1 MRTFLL
7 FLLSS
12 VFAVCNA
19 FAAPETDSHTNASG
33 NRKMAFRIEM
43 QKGYVSGIMISAETD
58 DAINGSMVN
67 EFGISAIDF
76 SYSKEKEKVK
86 LINVGSF
93 LNKWYIKQ
101 VLRNDINFALHILY
115 GMPYKKKLHYEVTR
129 DGENVTIFNTK
140 RKIKYTFSPLVNKAE
155 TTNNDTEE

>member
-7 FLLSS
+7 FLLNS
-12 VFAVCNA
+12 VFVVCNA
-19 FAAPETDSHTNASG
+19 FAAPESVQQTDAPET
-33 NRKMAFRIEM
+33 RKMAFRIEM
-43 QKGYVSGIMISAETD
+43 QKGYVSGIIICAETD

-76 SYSKEKEKVK
+76 SYSKNKEKVK

-101 VLRNDINFALHILY
+101 VLKNDINFALHILY
-115 GMPYKKKLHYEVTR
+115 GMPYKKKHHYEVTP

-140 RKIKYTFSPLVNKAE
+140 RKIKYTFSPLQNKSDY
-155 TTNNDTEE
+155 DTEE

>member
-12 VFAVCNA
+12 VFVVCSA
-19 FAAPETDSHTNASG
+19 FAARETDPQTNASA

-43 QKGYVSGIMISAETD
+43 QKGYVSGIMICAETD

-76 SYSKEKEKVK
+76 TYSKEKKKVK

-101 VLRNDINFALHILY
+101 VLKNDINFALHILY
-115 GMPYKKKLHYEVTR
+115 GIPYKKKHHYEVTR

-140 RKIKYTFSPLVNKAE
+140 RKIKYTFSPLQNKSDY
-155 TTNNDTEE
+155 DTEE

>member
-1 MRTFLL
+1 MRAFLL

-12 VFAVCNA
+12 VLTVCNA
-19 FAAPETDSHTNASG
+19 FAASEIDTQTDAQET
-33 NRKMAFRIEM
+33 RKMAFRIEM
-43 QKGYVSGIMISAETD
+43 QKGYVSGIMICAETE
-58 DAINGSMVN
+58 DAINGSLVN

-76 SYSKEKEKVK
+76 SYTKKKEKVK

-101 VLRNDINFALHILY
+101 VLKNDINFAIHILY
-115 GMPYKKKLHYEVTR
+115 DIPFKKGNNYEVSR

-140 RKIKYTFSPLVNKAE
+140 RNIKYTFSPLQNKSDY
-155 TTNNDTEE
+155 DTEE

>member
-12 VFAVCNA
+12 VFVVCNA
-19 FAAPETDSHTNASG
+19 FAASKTDPQTNASA

-43 QKGYVSGIMISAETD
+43 QKGYVSGIMICAETD

-76 SYSKEKEKVK
+76 TYSKEKGKVK

-101 VLRNDINFALHILY
+101 VLKNDINFALHILY
-115 GMPYKKKLHYEVTR
+115 GMPYKKKHHYEVTR

-140 RKIKYTFSPLVNKAE
+140 RKIKYIFSPLQNKSDY
-155 TTNNDTEE
+155 DTEE

>member
-12 VFAVCNA
+12 VFAVCSA
-19 FAAPETDSHTNASG
+19 FAASETDPQTNASE

-43 QKGYVSGIMISAETD
+43 QKGYVSGIMICAETED
-58 DAINGSMVN
+58 NINGSMVN

-76 SYSKEKEKVK
+76 SYSKKKEKVK

-101 VLRNDINFALHILY
+101 VLKNDINFALHILY
-115 GMPYKKKLHYEVTR
+115 GIPYKKKHHYEVTH

-140 RKIKYTFSPLVNKAE
+140 RKIKYIFSPLQNKSDY
-155 TTNNDTEE
+155 DTEE

>member
-1 MRTFLL
+1 MRAFLL

-12 VFAVCNA
+12 VLTVCNA
-19 FAAPETDSHTNASG
+19 FAASETDTHTDASET
-33 NRKMAFRIEM
+33 RKMAFRIEM
-43 QKGYVSGIMISAETD
+43 QKGYVSGIMICAETE
-58 DAINGSMVN
+58 DAINGSLVN

-76 SYSKEKEKVK
+76 SYTKKKEKVK

-101 VLRNDINFALHILY
+101 VLKNDINFAIHILY
-115 GMPYKKKLHYEVTR
+115 DIPLKKGNNYEVSR

-140 RKIKYTFSPLVNKAE
+140 RNIKYTFSPLQNKSDY
-155 TTNNDTEE
+155 DTEE

>member
-12 VFAVCNA
+12 VFTICSA
-19 FAAPETDSHTNASG
+19 FAAPETDPQTNASA

-43 QKGYVSGIMISAETD
+43 QKGYVSGIMICAETE

-76 SYSKEKEKVK
+76 TYSKEKGKVK

-93 LNKWYIKQ
+93 LNKWYIKK
-101 VLRNDINFALHILY
+101 VLKDDINFALHILY
-115 GMPYKKKLHYEVTR
+115 GMPYKKNHHYEVTR
-129 DGENVTIFNTK
+129 DGEMVTIFNTK
-140 RKIKYTFSPLVNKAE
+140 RKIKYTFSPLVNKAD
-155 TTNNDTEE
+155 TTDNDTEE

>member
-12 VFAVCNA
+12 VFVVCKA
-19 FAAPETDSHTNASG
+19 FAASETDPQTNASET
-33 NRKMAFRIEM
+33 RKMAFRIEM
-43 QKGYVSGIMISAETD
+43 QKGYVSGIMICAETED
-58 DAINGSMVN
+58 NINGSMVN

-76 SYSKEKEKVK
+76 TYSKEKKKVK

-101 VLRNDINFALHILY
+101 VLKNDINFALHILY
-115 GMPYKKKLHYEVTR
+115 GMPYKKKHHYEVTH

-140 RKIKYTFSPLVNKAE
+140 RKIKYTFSPLQNKSDY
-155 TTNNDTEE
+155 DTEE

>member
-12 VFAVCNA
+12 VFVVCSA
-19 FAAPETDSHTNASG
+19 FAAPETDPQTNASG

-43 QKGYVSGIMISAETD
+43 QKGYVSGIMICAETED
-58 DAINGSMVN
+58 NINGSMVN

-76 SYSKEKEKVK
+76 SYSKKKEKVK

-101 VLRNDINFALHILY
+101 MLKNDINFALHILY
-115 GMPYKKKLHYEVTR
+115 AMPYKKKHHYEVTH

-140 RKIKYTFSPLVNKAE
+140 RKIKYTFSPLQNKSDY
-155 TTNNDTEE
+155 DTEE

>member
-1 MRTFLL
+1 MRAFLL

-12 VFAVCNA
+12 VLTVCNA
-19 FAAPETDSHTNASG
+19 FAASEIDTQTDAQET
-33 NRKMAFRIEM
+33 RKMAFRIEM
-43 QKGYVSGIMISAETD
+43 QKGYVSGIMICAETED
-58 DAINGSMVN
+58 VINGSLVN

-76 SYSKEKEKVK
+76 SYTKKKEKVK

-101 VLRNDINFALHILY
+101 VLKNDINFAIHILY
-115 GMPYKKKLHYEVTR
+115 DIPFKKGNNYEVSR

-140 RKIKYTFSPLVNKAE
+140 RNIKYTFSPLQNKSDY
-155 TTNNDTEE
+155 DTEE

>member
-1 MRTFLL
+1 MRAFLL

-12 VFAVCNA
+12 ILTVCNA
-19 FAAPETDSHTNASG
+19 FAASETDTHTDASET
-33 NRKMAFRIEM
+33 RKMAFRIEM
-43 QKGYVSGIMISAETD
+43 QKGYVSGIMICAETE
-58 DAINGSMVN
+58 DAINGSLVN

-76 SYSKEKEKVK
+76 SYTKKKEKVK

-101 VLRNDINFALHILY
+101 VLKNDINFAIHILY
-115 GMPYKKKLHYEVTR
+115 DIPFKKKNNYEVSR

-140 RKIKYTFSPLVNKAE
+140 RNIKYTFSPLQNKSDY
-155 TTNNDTEE
+155 DTEE

>member
-12 VFAVCNA
+12 VFVVCNA
-19 FAAPETDSHTNASG
+19 FAASETDPQTNASA

-43 QKGYVSGIMISAETD
+43 QKGYVSGIMICAETD

-76 SYSKEKEKVK
+76 TYSKEKKKVK

-101 VLRNDINFALHILY
+101 VLKNDINFALHILY
-115 GMPYKKKLHYEVTR
+115 GIPYKKKHHYEVTH

-140 RKIKYTFSPLVNKAE
+140 RKIKYIFSPLQNKSDY
-155 TTNNDTEE
+155 DTEE

>member
-12 VFAVCNA
+12 VFVICNA
-19 FAAPETDSHTNASG
+19 FAASESESQSDAPK

-43 QKGYVSGIMISAETD
+43 QKGYVSGIMICAETE
-58 DAINGSMVN
+58 DAINGSLVN
-67 EFGISAIDF
+67 EFGISAMDF
-76 SYSKEKEKVK
+76 SYLKKKGKVK

-101 VLRNDINFALHILY
+101 LLKNDINFAIHILY
-115 GMPYKKKLHYEVTR
+115 DMPYKKDHHYEVTR
-129 DGENVTIFNTK
+129 DDENVTIFNTK
-140 RKIKYTFSPLVNKAE
+140 RKIKYTFSPLVNKVE
-155 TTNNDTEE
+155 TTDYDTEE

>member
-12 VFAVCNA
+12 VFVVCNA
-19 FAAPETDSHTNASG
+19 FAAPERELLTDAPATL
-33 NRKMAFRIEM
+33 KMAFRIEM
-43 QKGYVSGIMISAETD
+43 QKGYVSGIIICAETED
-58 DAINGSMVN
+58 VINGSLVN

-76 SYSKEKEKVK
+76 SYSKKKEKVK

-101 VLRNDINFALHILY
+101 VLKNDINFAIHILY
-115 GMPYKKKLHYEVTR
+115 DIPLKKGNNYEVSR

-140 RKIKYTFSPLVNKAE
+140 RNIKYTFSPLQNKSDY
-155 TTNNDTEE
+155 DTEE